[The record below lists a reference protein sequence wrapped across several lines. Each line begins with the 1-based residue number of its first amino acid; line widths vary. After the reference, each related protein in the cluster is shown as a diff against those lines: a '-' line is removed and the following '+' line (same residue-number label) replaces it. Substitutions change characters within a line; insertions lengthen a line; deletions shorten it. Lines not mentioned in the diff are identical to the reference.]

1 MTKPNL
7 EDLPSAPW
15 GVSAA
20 YLYVLDLDNPA
31 LAWEYLRRHP
41 SYRSDWVR
49 RNRGVSF
56 ARWGLRVAEHPD
68 KDARNAQP
76 LWLSS
81 SDDLLHVRPAHA
93 RNSTARRFDLW
104 RIPGRKRLSLDG
116 PGLALIADLKAQRM
130 RMSLSGVLADGA
142 AYASAVSLA
151 PHLRGQLDTFSAQA
165 QALEGHTPQVN
176 PARAVSRAALLH
188 LRALQAFDAT
198 QAGASH
204 RDIAQALFG
213 LEAVVLRWHEDG
225 ELRAQVRH
233 LLRRAEAY
241 VTRGYLAL
249 AGVLHPAAKDPGD
262 ERVR

>member
-1 MTKPNL
+1 VTKLNP
-7 EDLPSAPW
+7 EDLPAAPW

-56 ARWGLRVAEHPD
+56 SRWGLRAAEHPD

-116 PGLALIADLKAQRM
+116 PGLALIADLKAHRM
-130 RMSLSGVLADGA
+130 RLSLSCFLADGA
-142 AYASAVSLA
+142 AYASAAPLA

-165 QALEGHTPQVN
+165 QALEGHTPQVD

-188 LRALQAFDAT
+188 LRALQAFDASH
-198 QAGASH
+198 AGASH

-249 AGVLHPAAKDPGD
+249 AGVSHPHAKLPGD